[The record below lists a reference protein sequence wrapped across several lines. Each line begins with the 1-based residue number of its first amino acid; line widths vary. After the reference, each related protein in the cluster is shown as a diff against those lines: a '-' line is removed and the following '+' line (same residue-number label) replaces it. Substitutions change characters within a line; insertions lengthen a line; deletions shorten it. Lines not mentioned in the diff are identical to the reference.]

1 MNAVLIADV
10 LIVAGLLVTLGLIE
24 VMLGDRD
31 ERAGQLFALATLAV
45 AVAIIAAGRRFGGEA
60 ESDLIAWT
68 LAATTL
74 PRLWWPQRRA
84 GGDDFATLSVCLAV
98 TALATTLMWVSR

>member
-10 LIVAGLLVTLGLIE
+10 LIVAGLLVTLGLIG
-24 VMLGDRD
+24 VLLGDRD
-31 ERAGQLFALATLAV
+31 ERSGRLFALTALAA
-45 AVAIIAAGRRFGGEA
+45 AVAIIAAGRRFGRGA
-60 ESDLIAWT
+60 ESDILAWT

-74 PRLWWPQRRA
+74 PRLWWSPRRPN
-84 GGDDFATLSVCLAV
+84 GDGFAMLSVCLAV